1 MNQLFVYDGTVEG
14 LFSAMDHVLK
24 SKIPSPRFTLSADD
38 AGLFDEVFYH
48 QTDFIRAKDLYLRVE
63 AKINRES
70 LKNIFYC
77 SLSCSHDKEQI
88 IYDYI
93 TAGFQYGNKL
103 DQRLAMY
110 PVNEMNKIVSRVKLE
125 SHRMLG
131 LVRFS
136 SVEGDT
142 FYAEIEP
149 DNDILP
155 LISGHFSRR
164 MPGEKWII
172 HDKKRGT
179 AAVNRNGR
187 PEILFIELERIPE
200 GDQSEDIY
208 SGLWKSFYN
217 ATAIKERTNAR
228 QQKQFM
234 PVRYWKHLVEKS

>member
-1 MNQLFVYDGTVEG
+1 MNQMFVYDGTVEG

-24 SKIPSPRFTLSADD
+24 SRTPSPRFTISADD

-48 QTDFIRAKDLYLRVE
+48 VTDFISAKDLYLRIE
-63 AKINRES
+63 TKINRES

-77 SLSCSHDKEQI
+77 YLSCSYEKEQI
-88 IYDYI
+88 IFDYI
-93 TAGFQYGNKL
+93 NSGFEFGNKL
-103 DQRLAMY
+103 DRRLAMY
-110 PVNEMNKIVSRVKLE
+110 PVNEMNKLVSRVKLE

-136 SVEGDT
+136 SVEEDT

-179 AAVNRNGR
+179 AAINQNGR
-187 PEILFIELERIPE
+187 PEILRIELDRLP
-200 GDQSEDIY
+200 DCDPCEDIY
-208 SGLWKSFYN
+208 SGLWKNFYN
-217 ATAIKERTNAR
+217 SIAIKERTNLR
-228 QQKQFM
+228 LQKQFM

>member
-1 MNQLFVYDGTVEG
+1 MNQMLVYDGTVEG

-24 SKIPSPRFTLSADD
+24 SKTPSPRFTISADD

-48 QTDFIRAKDLYLRVE
+48 KTDFIMAKNLYIRIE

-77 SLSCSHDKEQI
+77 YLSCSRDKDQI
-88 IYDYI
+88 IFDYI
-93 TAGFQYGNKL
+93 RAGFEFGNKL
-103 DQRLAMY
+103 DRRLAMY

-155 LISGHFSRR
+155 LISGHFFRR

-179 AAVNRNGR
+179 AAINRNGR
-187 PEILFIELERIPE
+187 TEILCIKPDRTPDSDL
-200 GDQSEDIY
+200 SEDIY
-208 SGLWKSFYN
+208 SGLWKNFYSSI
-217 ATAIKERTNAR
+217 AIKDRTNPR
-228 QQKQFM
+228 LQKQFM